1 MGNSCTLVNGIKL
14 CCSDHPIKVQ
24 NKSDCDLKSAPKTIM
39 KQEDSLDQRPN
50 QFESDINDVNDFRN
64 KQKVRGSKRK
74 ILQRF
79 SVKEMNGGNNPNNNH
94 INLIVVQTN
103 VNNKVE
109 LSNLTKKNECVSVTP
124 KMKSSANN
132 LKYLNSNQKKT
143 FTLVKDYA
151 NKIEEDKIKNINE
164 IFMHS
169 NAQNYFD
176 LNNYDIVMLNY
187 INMLRQ
193 RPEDF
198 IKELKEI
205 KENNIDVIND
215 IKYIY
220 ANNTSEKFSL
230 GDDFDNDFR
239 EMVKFIESHNNKMLN
254 PIKYNDDLKVRLFS
268 NEETSFR
275 NSFYTVTNKKK
286 SDNNFITDLED
297 KDIGDLILKK
307 RLEIKEKYPNC
318 YFNVNIIQDI
328 KLSLLF
334 LLLANNE
341 TDLEGNVLKS
351 FRDVIFNPDLKEYA
365 ISCAKDKKRNFIA
378 ILSFA

>member
-1 MGNSCTLVNGIKL
+1 MGNSCTLTNGIKL
-14 CCSDHPIKVQ
+14 CYSNQAIKLQ
-24 NKSDCDLKSAPKTIM
+24 NKFDCDLKSAPKMILR
-39 KQEDSLDQRPN
+39 KEDSSEIKQYQL
-50 QFESDINDVNDFRN
+50 FESDINDFTT
-64 KQKVRGSKRK
+64 KQKNRGSKK
-74 ILQRF
+74 KMQKF
-79 SVKEMNGGNNPNNNH
+79 SVKEMNAGCNNSPNNR

-103 VNNKVE
+103 VNNNVE
-109 LSNLTKKNECVSVTP
+109 LSNFEKKNDVVSVTP

-132 LKYLNSNQKKT
+132 MKYLNSNQKKT
-143 FTLVKDYA
+143 FTLVKDYV
-151 NKIEEDKIKNINE
+151 NKIEEDKIKNINQ

-193 RPEDF
+193 NPDDF
-198 IKELKEI
+198 IKELKKI
-205 KENNIDVIND
+205 KDNNIDVIND

-230 GDDFDNDFR
+230 GDDFENNFK
-239 EMVKFIESHNNKMLN
+239 EMIKFIESQNNKILN
-254 PIKYNDDLKVRLFS
+254 PIKYNDDLKVRLFT
-268 NEETSFR
+268 NDETSFR
-275 NSFYTVTNKKK
+275 NSFNTMTNKKK

-318 YFNVNIIQDI
+318 YFNVNIVQDI

-334 LLLANNE
+334 LLLSDNE
-341 TDLEGNVLKS
+341 TDLEGNLLKS
-351 FRDVIFNPDLKEYA
+351 FRDVIFDPDLKEYA

-378 ILSFA
+378 IISFA